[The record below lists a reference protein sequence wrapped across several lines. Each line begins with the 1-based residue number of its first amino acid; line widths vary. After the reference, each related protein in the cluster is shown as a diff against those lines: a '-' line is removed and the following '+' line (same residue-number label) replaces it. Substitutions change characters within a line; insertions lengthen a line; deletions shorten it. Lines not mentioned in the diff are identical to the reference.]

1 MNTLSNPDELRGA
14 KLEDGRNLVPTSA
27 SDADIKQTAQAIN
40 DMKQTFA
47 DFKEKE
53 RKSLLGIVDP
63 TPKPAP
69 APQEPK
75 FGWAPWDFFPW
86 LWSQVKKGAT
96 VREHHRMLD
105 SMLIVAFYS
114 RLWRK

>member
-1 MNTLSNPDELRGA
+1 MNQLSDSDQLRKA
-14 KLEDGRNLVPTSA
+14 KLEDGRSLIPAGA
-27 SDADIKQTAQAIN
+27 SDADIKQTAQAIS

-53 RKSLLGIVDP
+53 RKALLGIAEP
-63 TPKPAP
+63 EPAP
-69 APQEPK
+69 APQEPE

-96 VREHHRMLD
+96 VRKCYL
-105 SMLIVAFYS
+105 SQA
-114 RLWRK
+114 